1 MNQVAPR
8 PAQREATGTGS
19 VLSVGLW
26 NDTRL
31 WQAVGVFRLGAL
43 VYATLVFFV
52 VRDQVRQPGV
62 GWFLLAVMAAWTV
75 LMLLRLPPS
84 DAFIVGDL
92 ALAVFMIMSTRLVDY
107 TGRILGGAQTLPSMW
122 AAAPVL
128 GWAIWKG
135 RRAGLVA
142 AVVIS
147 LADLTEIMWH
157 PSLQTIYNIVLLLL
171 TGTIIGY
178 AVEVF
183 RAGRRELARAVSL
196 EAAAQE
202 RERLAS
208 GIHDSVL
215 QVLAFVQRRAAELGG
230 EAAELGQLA
239 GEQEIRLRT
248 LVSSGI
254 STGRGDGPG
263 EGMRDLLA
271 ELASVARARVTVTG
285 PVGAVP
291 LPTETVIAVMGAVTS
306 ALDNVDKH
314 AGSGVRAWLL
324 VEDQGDTVSVS
335 IRDDGVGIPPG
346 RLERAAAEGRLGVS
360 ASIRGRIASIG
371 GAVDVM
377 SVLGQGTEV
386 ELRIPRERSS

>member
-1 MNQVAPR
+1 VIPR
-8 PAQREATGTGS
+8 STALGATGNGS

-31 WQAVGVFRLGAL
+31 WQAVGVFRVGAL
-43 VYATLVFFV
+43 AYAALVFFTV
-52 VRDQVRQPGV
+52 HDQVRRPGL
-62 GWFLLAVMAAWTV
+62 GWLLLAVMAVWTAV
-75 LMLLRLPPS
+75 MLLRVPPS
-84 DAFIVGDL
+84 DILIVGDL
-92 ALAVFMIMSTRLVDY
+92 VIAVAMVMSTRLVDY
-107 TGRILGGAQTLPSMW
+107 LDRILDGAQTLPSMW

-135 RRAGLVA
+135 RRAGFAA

-147 LADLTEIMWH
+147 LADLTEIMWR
-157 PSLQTIYNIVLLLL
+157 PSLQTVYNIVLLLL
-171 TGTIIGY
+171 TGTIVGY

-196 EAAAQE
+196 EAATQE

-239 GEQEIRLRT
+239 GEQEIKLRT
-248 LVSSGI
+248 LVSSG
-254 STGRGDGPG
+254 SSSGRGDGPG

-271 ELASVARARVTVTG
+271 ELGSVAGAKVTVTG
-285 PVGAVP
+285 PAGAVP
-291 LPTETVIAVMGAVTS
+291 LPTETVTAIMGAVTA

-314 AGSGVRAWLL
+314 AGPGVRVWLL
-324 VEDQGDTVSVS
+324 VEDQGDTVGVS
-335 IRDDGVGIPPG
+335 IRDDGAGIPPG
-346 RLERAAAEGRLGVS
+346 RLERAAEEGRLGVS
-360 ASIRGRIASIG
+360 ASIRGRIAVVG
-371 GAVDVM
+371 GTVDVM
-377 SVLGQGTEV
+377 SVQGEGTEV
-386 ELRIPRERSS
+386 ELRVPRERFS

>member
-1 MNQVAPR
+1 MATR
-8 PAQREATGTGS
+8 PAPQEATGTAS
-19 VLSVGLW
+19 VLLLGLW

-31 WQAVGVFRLGAL
+31 WRAIGVFRLGAL
-43 VYATLVFFV
+43 VYATLVFLV
-52 VRDQVRQPGV
+52 VHEQMRRPGL
-62 GWFLLAVMAAWTV
+62 GWLLLAVMAVWTV
-75 LMLLRLPPS
+75 VMLLRSLPP
-84 DAFIVGDL
+84 DTFIVGDL
-92 ALAVFMIMSTRLVDY
+92 ILAVVMIMGTRLVDY
-107 TGRILGGAQTLPSMW
+107 PDRILEGASTLPSMW

-128 GWAIWKG
+128 GWAVWKG

-147 LADLTEIMWH
+147 LADLTEIMWR
-157 PSLQTIYNIVLLLL
+157 PTLQTLYNIVLLLL

-196 EAAAQE
+196 EAAARE

-230 EAAELGQLA
+230 EAAQLGQLA
-239 GEQEIRLRT
+239 GEQEIKLRA
-248 LVSSGI
+248 LVSSG
-254 STGRGDGPG
+254 SSSDRGEEPG

-271 ELASVARARVTVTG
+271 ELNSVAGAKVTVTG
-285 PVGAVP
+285 PAGPVP
-291 LPTETVIAVMGAVTS
+291 LSAETVTATMGAVTA

-314 AGSGVRAWLL
+314 AGPAARIWLL
-324 VEDQGDTVSVS
+324 IEDRGDTVIVS

-346 RLERAAAEGRLGVS
+346 RLERAVEEGRLGIS
-360 ASIRGRIASIG
+360 ASIRGRIEAVG
-371 GAVDVM
+371 GTVDVM
-377 SVLGQGTEV
+377 SAPGEGTEV
-386 ELRIPRERSS
+386 ELRMPRERFS